1 MKKPWLPFSSYNL
14 WSLFAAPIGQEQ
26 WHCDMKRGF
35 AKVRKKQPEV
45 TAILAEDT
53 APQRVGLLAQRGVY
67 EFHQNTHLLKSLD
80 GVTKVADILQLDKE
94 NSDVQARM
102 LDILTSYHEN
112 PILLQRRIFS
122 LSRGD
127 EGFPEPIKLYY
138 GNTAFNLFAAI
149 DCILIEPDG
158 TLHILDFKTGKSDFD
173 ERQAFVYLL
182 AASYLFSRQR
192 AIASFYNLELC
203 KWSEPITAT
212 TSQLNAV
219 RIELARLAQRHE
231 AEKKQY
237 RKNPAEFDR
246 IFPPN
251 PGFRCQ
257 HCQFNSVCKF
267 AVQEISA

>member
-1 MKKPWLPFSSYNL
+1 MRKPWLPFSSYNL
-14 WSLFAAPIGQEQ
+14 WLSFAASVGQEQ

-35 AKVRKKQPEV
+35 LRVRKKEPEIA
-45 TAILAEDT
+45 AILMSDT
-53 APQRVGLLAQRGVY
+53 IPQRIGLLAQRGIY
-67 EFHQNTHLLKSLD
+67 EFHHNTHLLKNSD
-80 GVTKVADILQLDKE
+80 GITKVANILQLSQE
-94 NSDVQARM
+94 NVDVQGRV
-102 LDILTSYHEN
+102 LNVLSNYHN
-112 PILLQRRIFS
+112 DPVLLERRIFS

-127 EGFPEPIKLYY
+127 EGFPEPIKIYCE
-138 GNTAFNLFAAI
+138 NIVFNLFAAI
-149 DCILIEPDG
+149 DCILLESDG
-158 TLHILDFKTGKSDFD
+158 TLHILDLKTGHSDFD

-182 AASYLFSRQR
+182 AAKYLFPCQR

-231 AEKKQY
+231 MEKKQY
-237 RKNPAEFDR
+237 RKYPTEFDR

-257 HCQFNSVCKF
+257 YCQFNSVCQF

>member
-1 MKKPWLPFSSYNL
+1 MGKSWLPFASYNL
-14 WSLFAAPIGQEQ
+14 WSLFASAVGQEH
-26 WHCDMKRGF
+26 WHCDMKRGH
-35 AKVRKKQPEV
+35 AKVRKREPDV
-45 TAILAEDT
+45 AAILAQDT
-53 APQRVGLLAQRGVY
+53 VPQTIGLLAQQGVY
-67 EFHQNTHLLKSLD
+67 EFHLNSQRLKDTDGAAQVAEILKLD
-80 GVTKVADILQLDKE
+80 QQADEVQERLHQILSQ
-94 NSDVQARM
+94 
-102 LDILTSYHEN
+102 YYEN
-112 PILLQRRIFS
+112 PILLKKRIFS

-127 EGFPEPIKLYY
+127 ESFPEPIKLYY
-138 GNTAFNLFAAI
+138 GSITFNLFAAI
-149 DCILIEPDG
+149 DCILLEPDG
-158 TLHILDFKTGKSDFD
+158 TLHILDLKTGHSDFD

-182 AASYLFSRQR
+182 AASYLFPRQR

-231 AEKKQY
+231 LEKKQY

-257 HCQFNSVCKF
+257 YCQFNSVCQF
-267 AVQEISA
+267 AVQEVSA

>member
-26 WHCDMKRGF
+26 LHCDMKRGF
-35 AKVRKKQPEV
+35 TKARKKQPEV
-45 TAILAEDT
+45 MAILAKDT

-67 EFHQNTHLLKSLD
+67 EFHQNTHLLKNLD
-80 GVTKVADILQLDKE
+80 GVAKVANILQLDKE
-94 NSDVQARM
+94 NSDVQARA
-102 LDILTSYHEN
+102 LNILTSYHEN
-112 PILLQRRIFS
+112 PILSQRRIFS

-158 TLHILDFKTGKSDFD
+158 TLHILDFKTGKSEFD

-182 AASYLFSRQR
+182 AAKHLFPPHR
-192 AIASFYNLELC
+192 AIASFYNLETC
-203 KWSEPITAT
+203 KWSEPIVAT
-212 TSQLNAV
+212 SSQLTAV

-231 AEKKQY
+231 MEKKQY
-237 RKNPAEFDR
+237 RKNSLEFNR

-251 PGFRCQ
+251 PGFQCQ
-257 HCQFNSVCKF
+257 HCQFNRVCQF
-267 AVQEISA
+267 SVQEASA